1 MKSPSRDQGRMGGFT
16 RFGSALVV
24 RSSPPLV
31 LDVDAGTAKPVEVP
45 GLTTVFSVGGDSVP
59 VAAGLR
65 DGGVVIRRQRE
76 GVWADLALP
85 AALVGLRGTMS
96 VSVSASGD
104 RVAATWW
111 SSDATTK
118 PPTYAAG
125 LTVFDGAKWRDVV
138 VPETP
143 AGKLPMH
150 AVWAH
155 TRWLFGYARGEWGGS
170 LWELDSTGVLKRV
183 GPPQDL
189 PVNAIVPL
197 ADGRV
202 LVGQGL
208 AHLGGLNAEVGLL
221 DAKGA
226 WSVVARA
233 DGYEPKKN
241 VAWPLAADSVE
252 GVAVDASGAMFA
264 LTGGQGVVRL
274 SASGASKV
282 IPGWPTEHLYGNG
295 LMVEGEHFVI
305 GTFDSGVL
313 VWTPSTKLLRRIPIP
328 R

>member
-1 MKSPSRDQGRMGGFT
+1 MAGFT

-65 DGGVVIRRQRE
+65 DGGVVIRRQRAGE
-76 GVWADLALP
+76 WTDLALP
-85 AALVGLRGTMS
+85 AALTALRGTMS
-96 VSVSASGD
+96 VSVSASGE
-104 RVAATWW
+104 RVAALWW
-111 SSDATTK
+111 SSDGT
-118 PPTYAAG
+118 TYAAG

-143 AGKLPMH
+143 AGKLPVH

-170 LWELDSTGVLKRV
+170 LWELESSGAMKRV
-183 GPPQDL
+183 GPPRDL
-189 PVNAIVPL
+189 PVNGIVPL

-208 AHLGGLNAEVGLL
+208 AHLGGLSAEVGLL
-221 DAKGA
+221 DPKGL
-226 WSVVARA
+226 WTVVARG

-252 GVAVDASGAMFA
+252 GVAVDPGGAMFA
-264 LTGGQGVVRL
+264 LTGSQGVVRL
-274 SASGASKV
+274 SASGATKA
-282 IPGWPTEHLYGNG
+282 IPGWPTEHLHGSG
-295 LMVEGEHFVI
+295 LAIEGDHLVI

-313 VWTPSTKLLRRIPIP
+313 VWTLSTKQLRRIPIP